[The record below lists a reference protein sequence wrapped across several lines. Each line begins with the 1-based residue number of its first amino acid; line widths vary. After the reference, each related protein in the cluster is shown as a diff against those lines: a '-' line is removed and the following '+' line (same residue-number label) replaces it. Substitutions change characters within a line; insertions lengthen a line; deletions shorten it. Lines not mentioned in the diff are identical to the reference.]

1 MIGTVC
7 DAGRSGPGAQTIEM
21 MPPRDHLLRRVDRL
35 LDLGELRSA
44 LAPHYSPR
52 GRPSVDPE
60 LLIRMALIGRTYAI
74 TSERRL
80 CQEVRYNLAYRW
92 FVVFRP
98 ERRSRTT

>member
-1 MIGTVC
+1 MRPPSFGRPARRHHETS
-7 DAGRSGPGAQTIEM
+7 DAQRSFQGN
-21 MPPRDHLLRRVDRL
+21 DRL

-60 LLIRMALIGRTYAI
+60 LLIRMALIVRIYAI

-80 CQEVRYNLAYRW
+80 CEEVRYKLGLREQSQ
-92 FVVFRP
+92 RP
-98 ERRSRTT
+98 T